1 MPSQWIFVLAVL
13 SVGILHTLVP
23 DHWAPIAVLARRSGW
38 SRARTVAAAATA
50 GLGHVTS
57 TLLLGAV
64 VWAVGATAASRFGHT
79 VDTIS
84 SLALIA
90 FGGWVAWTGW
100 REARE
105 HGHNDF
111 SHAHLHRHGDGT
123 EHAHWHEHHEEDWH
137 VEGGVAVLHDHSHAA
152 TGATPLLLILG
163 SSPMIEGLPAFFAA
177 SRYGAGTLAIMAAVF
192 ASATILTYVLVT
204 LAATAGLQR
213 LSFGPIER
221 YGEFLS
227 GAIVA
232 AIGVIALF
240 LW

>member
-1 MPSQWIFVLAVL
+1 
-13 SVGILHTLVP
+13 
-23 DHWAPIAVLARRSGW
+23 
-38 SRARTVAAAATA
+38 
-50 GLGHVTS
+50 
-57 TLLLGAV
+57 
-64 VWAVGATAASRFGHT
+64 
-79 VDTIS
+79 
-84 SLALIA
+84 
-90 FGGWVAWTGW
+90 
-100 REARE
+100 
-105 HGHNDF
+105 
-111 SHAHLHRHGDGT
+111 
-123 EHAHWHEHHEEDWH
+123 
-137 VEGGVAVLHDHSHAA
+137 
-152 TGATPLLLILG
+152 
-163 SSPMIEGLPAFFAA
+163 MIEGLPAFFAA